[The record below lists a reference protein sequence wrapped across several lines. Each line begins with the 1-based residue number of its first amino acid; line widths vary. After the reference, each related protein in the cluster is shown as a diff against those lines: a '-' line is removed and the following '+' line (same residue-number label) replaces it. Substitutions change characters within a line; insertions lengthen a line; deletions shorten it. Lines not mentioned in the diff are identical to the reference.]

1 MLVTLT
7 SDFGW
12 ENEGPGVMAATV
24 LGICPGASVVHLTH
38 GVTPYSILEGAR
50 QMECVTTIPKGIHV
64 CVVDPGVGSE
74 RLCVVLDVP
83 GVGYLVGPDNGVL
96 IPAAKRGGGIR
107 EVRAIENRSLIRH
120 PTSTTFHGRDIF
132 SSVAGHLARG
142 VPFEE
147 VGGRLDAETLVPA
160 PYADATFAQG
170 HTRATVIHINRY
182 GNCILNISEE
192 EVYGDSLKSR
202 SYRLITN
209 EGEPGDVQAVA
220 CFSSVPVG
228 DALLYPD
235 SYGRV
240 ALALN
245 QGNASHKFH
254 LNLGDEFELALMR
267 YDYEQQ

>member
-24 LGICPGASVVHLTH
+24 LGICPGAAVVHLTH
-38 GVTPYSILEGAR
+38 GIMPYSILEGAR
-50 QMECVTTIPKGIHV
+50 QMECVTTISKGVHV

-74 RLCVVLDVP
+74 RLCVVLEVP
-83 GVGYLVGPDNGVL
+83 AVGYLVGPDNGVL
-96 IPAAKRGGGIR
+96 LPAAVRAGGIR
-107 EVRAIENRSLIRH
+107 EARAIENRALIRY
-120 PTSTTFHGRDIF
+120 PTSTTFHGRDVF
-132 SSVAGHLARG
+132 ASVAGHLARG

-147 VGGRLDAETLVPA
+147 VGRRLEVAALVPA
-160 PYADATFAQG
+160 PYVDATFERG
-170 HTRATVIHINRY
+170 HTRATIIHINRY
-182 GNCILNISEE
+182 GNCILNLAEE
-192 EVYGDSLKSR
+192 EVYGKPFEAR
-202 SYRLITN
+202 VYRLLTH
-209 EGEPGDVQAVA
+209 EGVTGDIHAVA

-245 QGNASHKFH
+245 QGNVSHKFH
-254 LNLGDEFELALMR
+254 LNLGDEIELTLLR
-267 YDYEQQ
+267 

>member
-50 QMECVTTIPKGIHV
+50 QMECVATIPKGVHV

-96 IPAAKRGGGIR
+96 IPAAKRAGGIR
-107 EVRAIENRSLIRH
+107 EARSIENRSLIRH
-120 PTSTTFHGRDIF
+120 PTSTTFHGRDVF

-147 VGGRLDAETLVPA
+147 VGGCLDSAALVPA
-160 PYADATFAQG
+160 PYGDAVFEQG
-170 HTRATVIHINRY
+170 RTRAKVIHINRY
-182 GNCILNISEE
+182 GNCILNIPE
-192 EVYGDSLKSR
+192 EVIYDESLQAR
-202 SYRLITN
+202 SYRLIPSV
-209 EGEPGDVQAVA
+209 GEPSDIHAVV

-254 LNLGDEFELALMR
+254 LNLGDEIELTLLR
-267 YDYEQQ
+267 YKYG

>member
-24 LGICPGASVVHLTH
+24 LGVCPNASVVHLTH

-50 QMECVTTIPKGIHV
+50 QMECVTTIPKGVHV

-74 RLCVVLDVP
+74 RRCVVLDVP
-83 GVGYLVGPDNGVL
+83 SIGYLVGPDNGVL
-96 IPAAKRGGGIR
+96 IPAAQRAGGIR
-107 EVRAIENRSLIRH
+107 EARAIENRSLIRY
-120 PTSTTFHGRDIF
+120 PTSTTFHGRDVF

-147 VGGRLDAETLVPA
+147 VGGCLDAATLVSA
-160 PYADATFAQG
+160 PYADAIFERG
-170 HTRATVIHINRY
+170 RTRATVIHINRY

-192 EVYGDSLKSR
+192 EIYNESLKAR
-202 SYRLITN
+202 SYRLITS
-209 EGEPGDVQAVA
+209 ECEPSDIHAAA
-220 CFSSVPVG
+220 CFSYVPVG

-240 ALALN
+240 GLALN
-245 QGNASHKFH
+245 QGNASHKFQ
-254 LNLGDEFELALMR
+254 LELGDEFELTLLR
-267 YDYEQQ
+267 